1 MRDFSMSRRSFLVNS
16 AVGVALASAL
26 PSSVKGQDKPKI
38 QGFDETDTAIDPNA
52 KWEPFTD
59 RKLVSVSR
67 DTVYANSA
75 RNLGCKIILTPK
87 WSP

>member
-38 QGFDETDTAIDPNA
+38 QGFDETDTAIDPKA

-59 RKLVSVSR
+59 RKLR
-67 DTVYANSA
+67 IGIADTVYANSA